1 MGGAPAQGWGGD
13 TTRRQGPVI
22 RTCVQTRTPP
32 CVLLRPLPHARLHT
46 RAVDLGH
53 SRGVNLDGRHS
64 ASSTGARA
72 GPKRCP
78 GDDAA
83 RGSRSAVRRFSKERL
98 GPAPEPEAAL

>member
-1 MGGAPAQGWGGD
+1 
-13 TTRRQGPVI
+13 
-22 RTCVQTRTPP
+22 
-32 CVLLRPLPHARLHT
+32 
-46 RAVDLGH
+46 
-53 SRGVNLDGRHS
+53 LDGRHS

>member
-1 MGGAPAQGWGGD
+1 MASPICCCCERRRRRGSRRRRDSRRGDGVRARVTLRLRAGADG
-13 TTRRQGPVI
+13 RR
-22 RTCVQTRTPP
+22 
-32 CVLLRPLPHARLHT
+32 
-46 RAVDLGH
+46 
-53 SRGVNLDGRHS
+53 SRGGKLGRAAQRELD
-64 ASSTGARA
+64 GARA